1 MPPCR
6 AYALSAATY
15 KKLLYPRKKIR
26 LTTGQAYFSLS
37 KNYADRKSTRLN
49 SSH

>member
-26 LTTGQAYFSLS
+26 LTRRVRRIFVVRCYSPS
-37 KNYADRKSTRLN
+37 
-49 SSH
+49 